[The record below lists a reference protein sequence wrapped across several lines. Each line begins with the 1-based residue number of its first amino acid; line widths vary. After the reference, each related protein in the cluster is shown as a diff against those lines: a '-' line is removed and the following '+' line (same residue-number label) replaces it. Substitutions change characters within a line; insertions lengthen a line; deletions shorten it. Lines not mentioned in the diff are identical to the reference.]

1 MVSFDFFWQHNY
13 SLLGSGALNVQQQ
26 LFENVTRVRPRALV
40 LLISEIWFLNSGV
53 CLCFLLLAGRLLC
66 LCVYGLKMVAASAV
80 MSASWHVVGG
90 PLVHGRG
97 FAEDK
102 GFMRGG
108 YV

>member
-1 MVSFDFFWQHNY
+1 MINDNY
-13 SLLGSGALNVQQQ
+13 SAAAQLQPAWLWSNKCIKQ

-40 LLISEIWFLNSGV
+40 LLISEIWFLNFGV
-53 CLCFLLLAGRLLC
+53 CHCFLLLAGRFLC
-66 LCVYGLKMVAASAV
+66 LCVYGLKMVTASAV

>member
-1 MVSFDFFWQHNY
+1 MVSFDFSWQHNY

-26 LFENVTRVRPRALV
+26 LFENVTRVWPRALV

-53 CLCFLLLAGRLLC
+53 CLCFLL
-66 LCVYGLKMVAASAV
+66 KMVTASAV
-80 MSASWHVVGG
+80 MSSSWHVVGG